1 VQALVLV
8 AALVTLLLLPCF
20 VAMAVRIDD
29 LVEGVHRPFAGWRE
43 RRSLGRLDRALDQP
57 EVQPAALA
65 ALDEPGRTTIGEIA
79 VDLRRLGRQ
88 RLGVATRS
96 PVWHGA
102 VQRAYD
108 EKLRLACEA
117 LEVEE
122 HLGELVGVDLEIER
136 VRVEGELQG
145 AGLML
150 ESVQTDRRQDQL

>member
-8 AALVTLLLLPCF
+8 AALIGLLLLPCL
-20 VAMAVRIDD
+20 VAMVVCIDD
-29 LVEGVHRPFAGWRE
+29 LVERVHRPFARLRE
-43 RRSLGRLDRALDQP
+43 RRSLDRLDRALDQA

-65 ALDEPGRTTIGEIA
+65 ALDEPGRTNIGEIA

-96 PVWHGA
+96 PVWHAA

-108 EKLRLACEA
+108 EKLRLACAA

-122 HLGELVGVDLEIER
+122 HLAELVGVDLEIER
-136 VRVEGELQG
+136 VRVEGELQA

-150 ESVQTDRRQDQL
+150 QSIETDRRQDQL